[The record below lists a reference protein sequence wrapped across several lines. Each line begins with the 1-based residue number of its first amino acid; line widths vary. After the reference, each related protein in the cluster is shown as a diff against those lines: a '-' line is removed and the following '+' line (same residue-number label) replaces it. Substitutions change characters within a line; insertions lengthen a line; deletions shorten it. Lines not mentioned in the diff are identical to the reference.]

1 MNTFKKATLALAAL
15 ATVSSMTVSAAHAG
29 NNWWKKPLATGI
41 GVGVGLGIVNSIAN
55 ANRPTVVV
63 QQQPVYQ
70 QPVYYSHSVPAQQN
84 CTMASSVSIDQWG
97 NQHTE
102 WTKTCY

>member
-1 MNTFKKATLALAAL
+1 MNTFKKTVIAIATL
-15 ATVSSMTVSAAHAG
+15 ATVSSMTVSAAQAG
-29 NNWWKKPLATGI
+29 NNWWKKPLAQGI
-41 GVGVGLGIVNSIAN
+41 GVGVGLGIVGAIAN

-63 QQQPVYQ
+63 QQQPVVYA
-70 QPVYYSHSVPAQQN
+70 QPTYSPQN

-97 NQHTE
+97 RERTE

>member
-1 MNTFKKATLALAAL
+1 MNTFKKTVIAVATL
-15 ATVSSMTVSAAHAG
+15 ATVSSVTVSAAHAG
-29 NNWWKKPLATGI
+29 NNWWKKPLAQGI
-41 GVGVGLGIVNSIAN
+41 GVGVGLGIVSAIAN
-55 ANRPTVVV
+55 NNRPTVVV

-70 QPVYYSHSVPAQQN
+70 QPVYVAHPAPAPQN

-97 NQHTE
+97 NQRTE